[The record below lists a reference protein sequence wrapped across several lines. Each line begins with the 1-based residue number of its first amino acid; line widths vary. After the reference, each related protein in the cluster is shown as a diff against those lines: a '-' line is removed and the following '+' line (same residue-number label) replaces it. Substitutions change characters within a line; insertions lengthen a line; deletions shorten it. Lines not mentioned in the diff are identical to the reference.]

1 VTSTQTLRLPSGGR
15 IDRSRP
21 IGFKFNGRALH
32 GYAGDTL
39 ASALLANGVQ
49 TVARSFKFHRPRG
62 VLSAGCEEPNAL
74 LRVSHGG
81 TVLPITRA
89 TLQPLLPGL
98 EASSEN
104 CYPGV
109 DFDLGRVLDLTHP
122 LWPAGFY
129 HKTFKWPR
137 WEVYER
143 FVRRAAGLGT
153 VPEGRDPARYFEHN
167 LHCDVLVVGGGA
179 AGIAAALE
187 AGRAGTR
194 VVVLEQEPEFGAAL
208 EPDTTVAGA
217 PAETWLA
224 AALDELARLP
234 AVRLMPR
241 TLAAGYYDHNVLT
254 ALDHSSAEHEGG
266 RVERYWKIRA
276 REVVLATGAIEQ
288 PLVFGY
294 NDRPGMLL
302 ASAVRRYLQRHAVA
316 AGRRVLVA
324 TNNDDAW
331 RTAFVLHDAG
341 VAVAGI
347 VDCRER
353 PAERLQAAAA
363 ARGLPVHT
371 ASLVVES
378 RGRPAVH
385 CVAIARLTSDGRALQ
400 GRRRWIDCDAV
411 AMSGGWN
418 PTVHL
423 YSQAGGEVA
432 YDEQL
437 ACIVPVRCRQRVRIV
452 GAANGEFGVDAAIES
467 ARVAGREAAQDACGP
482 AGAGYAAGRLS
493 DSPREARR
501 EHRGETNGIRA
512 VRRAPGVRS
521 NRQWV
526 DFQHDVTVADIELAV
541 RENYVSVEHL
551 KRYTTTGMAVD
562 QGKTSNLNALA
573 LLAELT
579 RRPVGSVGTT
589 TFRPQYL
596 PVTMGAIRGGASGAL
611 YAPVRELPLR
621 ERHLELRAQLDDYG
635 GWRRPAC
642 YPRNRETREQA
653 IEREMLAV
661 RRRLA
666 LFDGSPLG
674 KIEVRG
680 PGAATF
686 IDRVYV
692 NNMRS
697 LPVGRVRYG
706 LMINEN
712 GIVIDDGVCARL
724 GEEHYLLSTTS
735 GGADRI
741 SQWLEEWHQGE
752 WPELELVM
760 LPVTTQWAVL
770 NLVGRRARTVLE
782 TLPGDIDFSAGALPH
797 MHVRSGTLDGLPAR
811 VQRVS
816 FTGEL
821 SYEIAVPAASAA
833 ALWTRLMQAG
843 VPHGIEPVGVEAWVR
858 LRIEKGYLHV
868 GADTDGTTNPLD
880 LGFAQVVRQ
889 KRGDFVGRRSLERVH
904 DRRSDRRQLV
914 GIEPVEP
921 SHVFVAG
928 AHIVTGDGR
937 ARRSEG
943 FVTSACHSP
952 VLGRTIGLAL
962 LERGAARLGE
972 RVTVFESGRTAVAR
986 VVSPVFYDAEGI
998 RLDG

>member
-1 VTSTQTLRLPSGGR
+1 MTSTQRLRLPAGGR

-21 IGFKFNGRALH
+21 IKFRFNGRTLA

-39 ASALLANGVQ
+39 ASALLANGVR

-74 LRVSHGG
+74 LNVSHSG

-89 TLQPLLPGL
+89 TLQPLVPGL
-98 EASSEN
+98 EAASEN
-104 CYPGV
+104 CYPSV

-137 WEVYER
+137 WETYEAL
-143 FVRRAAGLGT
+143 VRRAAGLGT
-153 VPEGRDPARYFEHN
+153 VPAGRDPARYFEHN

-179 AGIAAALE
+179 AGLAAALE
-187 AGRAGTR
+187 AARAG
-194 VVVLEQEPEFGAAL
+194 VQVAVLEQDVEFGAAL
-208 EPDTTVAGA
+208 DPGTALGDSVAA
-217 PAETWLA
+217 SWLD
-224 AALDELARLP
+224 AALSELARHP
-234 AVRLMPR
+234 NVRLMPR

-254 ALDHSSAEHEGG
+254 ALDHSSVEHGDG

-276 REVVLATGAIEQ
+276 REVILATGAIEQ
-288 PLVFGY
+288 PLVFAH
-294 NDRPGMLL
+294 NDRPGILL
-302 ASAVRRYLQRHAVA
+302 ASAVRQYLQRYAVA
-316 AGRRVLVA
+316 VGRRIVVA

-331 RTAFVLHDAG
+331 RAAFAWQDAG
-341 VAVAGI
+341 LEVAAI

-353 PAERLQAAAA
+353 PAERLQGTAA
-363 ARGLPVHT
+363 ARGLAVHP
-371 ASLVVES
+371 ASLVVDS
-378 RGRPAVH
+378 RGRPSARS
-385 CVAIARLTSDGRALQ
+385 VAIARLAPDGCALET
-400 GRRRWIDCDAV
+400 RPRWVDCDAV

-452 GAANGEFGVDAAIES
+452 GAANGEFDLAAAIDS
-467 ARVAGREAAQDACGP
+467 AREAGREAAHDVRAP
-482 AGAGYAAGRLS
+482 ATQCGAGSVLEPA
-493 DSPREARR
+493 REVRR
-501 EHRGETNGIRA
+501 DHRTTNLGIRA

-551 KRYTTTGMAVD
+551 KRYTTVGMAVD

-579 RRPVGSVGTT
+579 RRPVASVGTT
-589 TFRPQYL
+589 TYRPQYL
-596 PVTMGAIRGGASGAL
+596 PITMGAIRGGASGAL
-611 YAPVRELPLR
+611 YVPVRELPAHG
-621 ERHLELRAQLDDYG
+621 RHVELRAQFDDYG

-642 YPRNRETREQA
+642 YPRERETREQA

-661 RRRLA
+661 RRRIA

-674 KIEVRG
+674 KIELRG
-680 PGAATF
+680 PGAAAF

-692 NNMRS
+692 NNMRT

-706 LMINEN
+706 LMANEN

-724 GEEHYLLSTTS
+724 ATDHYLVSTTS

-741 SQWLEEWHQGE
+741 AQWLEEWHQGE
-752 WPELELVM
+752 WPDLELVM

-770 NLVGRRARTVLE
+770 NVAGQHARAVLE
-782 TLPGDIDFSAGALPH
+782 TLPGDIDFSANAFPH
-797 MHVRSGTLDGLPAR
+797 MHVRTGTLDGLAAR

-821 SYEIAVPAASAA
+821 SYEVAVPARAA
-833 ALWTRLMQAG
+833 AAFWERLMQAG
-843 VPHGIEPVGVEAWVR
+843 APHCIEPVGVEAWIR

-868 GADTDGTTNPLD
+868 GSDTDGTTNPLD
-880 LGFAQVVRQ
+880 LGFARVIEQ
-889 KRGDFVGRRSLERVH
+889 KRGDFIGRRSLERAH

-914 GIEPVEP
+914 GLEPVAPTEL
-921 SHVFVAG
+921 FVAG
-928 AHIVTGDGR
+928 AHIVTGDGA

-952 VLGRTIGLAL
+952 LLGRTIGLGL
-962 LERGAARLGE
+962 LERGAVRLGE
-972 RVTVFESGRTAVAR
+972 LVTVFERGRTAAAR
-986 VVSPVFYDAEGI
+986 IVSPVFHDAEGA